1 MKKLFLIF
9 CLCCLPIVGVF
20 AEDATHANALAK
32 LWIITDWSSAPSRY
46 RLSEPMLRQELIG
59 IALQMNGTQLPDK
72 FRCRGYFTDAAQN
85 DWVCRAAELA
95 ADNGLVTRNNTTF
108 RPMSF
113 VTRAESLSI
122 LMQAAG
128 IKITSS
134 GIDWVTDIMD
144 QARAMKIISAQESD
158 GQSKITREEAFS
170 MAHRILKSQDTTQ
183 KSGQYVR
190 YVSPI
195 AGYSVTYPANREI
208 EENDDGSL
216 SIATSYTKKGE
227 EIPVAYIVG
236 LIPISACEECA
247 GQWFYPVIKEKLLGD
262 DQQISIQKESNQK
275 IDGIMANMIE
285 YTQTDAETGERA
297 QAYLGV
303 LVSGGTGYL
312 IGWFTDANTYPLV
325 KKDIEDF
332 ILSTQF
338 DVAPSTNTDAE
349 TTLNAADEYGVYD
362 LEHNAASENY
372 ESPLGDYSVKDKN
385 FSSEQFDDGSE
396 STIGSE
402 SANGAMIFYSIVSG
416 ECTSCDSVEAEA
428 LKNWF
433 LKSIEGTAGKVG
445 IWKTSGLK
453 SYISAVQRNSEYVS
467 FRWVMT
473 IVFYSG
479 KYYILYS
486 ETDEQIWE
494 GNAPKIAEFIRSFE
508 LN

>member
-9 CLCCLPIVGVF
+9 CFCCLPIVGVF

-32 LWIITDWSSAPSRY
+32 LGIITDWSSAPSRY
-46 RLSEPMLRQELIG
+46 RLSDPMLRQELLG
-59 IALQMNGTQLPDK
+59 IALQMNGTPLPDK

-95 ADNGLVTRNNTTF
+95 ADNGLITRNNSTF

-128 IKITSS
+128 IKITPS
-134 GIDWVTDIMD
+134 GSDWVTDTMD
-144 QARAMKIISAQESD
+144 QARALKIISAQESD

-170 MAHRILKSQDTTQ
+170 MAHRILSSQDTT
-183 KSGQYVR
+183 KKTGQYVR

-216 SIATSYTKKGE
+216 TVATTYTKNGE
-227 EIPVAYIVG
+227 EIPVVYIVG
-236 LIPISACEECA
+236 LMPLDACEACGE
-247 GQWFYPVIKEKLLGD
+247 QWFYPVIRDKLLGG

-275 IDGIMANMIE
+275 IDNIMANMLE
-285 YTQTDAETGERA
+285 YSQTDAETGERA
-297 QAYLGV
+297 QAYLGI

-312 IGWFTDANTYPLV
+312 IGWFTDANSYSLV

-332 ILSTQF
+332 ILSTQLN
-338 DVAPSTNTDAE
+338 VAPNTNTDSE
-349 TTLNAADEYGVYD
+349 TALNSADEYDAYD
-362 LEHNAASENY
+362 LEYATSSESY
-372 ESPLGDYSVKDKN
+372 ESPHGDYSVLDKN
-385 FSSEQFDDGSE
+385 LTSEQFKDGSE

-402 SANGAMIFYSIVSG
+402 YANGTTIFYSIVNG
-416 ECTSCDSVEAEA
+416 DCTSCDGAEATA

-433 LKSIEGTAGKVG
+433 LTSIDATSSKSG
-445 IWKTSGLK
+445 IRETSGLK
-453 SYISAVQRNSEYVS
+453 SYIYTLQRSSDGIS
-467 FRWVMT
+467 FQWVLT
-473 IVFYSG
+473 ILFYNG
-479 KYYILYS
+479 KYYVLYS
-486 ETDEQIWE
+486 ETDENKWQK
-494 GNAPKIAEFIRSFE
+494 NATKIAEFIRSFE

>member
-9 CLCCLPIVGVF
+9 CLWCLPIVGVF

-59 IALQMNGTQLPDK
+59 IALQMNGAQLPDK

-95 ADNGLVTRNNTTF
+95 ADNGLITRNNTTF

-170 MAHRILKSQDTTQ
+170 IAHRILKSQDTTQ

-190 YVSPI
+190 YISPI

-227 EIPVAYIVG
+227 EIAVVYIVG

-247 GQWFYPVIKEKLLGD
+247 AQWFYPVIKEKLLWD
-262 DQQISIQKESNQK
+262 NQQISIQKESNQK

-312 IGWFTDANTYPLV
+312 IGWFTDANTYSLV

-332 ILSTQF
+332 IFSTQF
-338 DVAPSTNTDAE
+338 DVAPSTNTDTE
-349 TTLNAADEYGVYD
+349 TTLNAADEFDEYEWYSATNG
-362 LEHNAASENY
+362 NY
-372 ESPLGDYSVKDKN
+372 EPPHGDYSVLDKN
-385 FSSEQFDDGSE
+385 LSSEQFKDGSE

-402 SANGAMIFYSIVSG
+402 SANGTTIFYSIVSG
-416 ECTSCDSVEAEA
+416 DCTSCDGGEATA

-433 LKSIEGTAGKVG
+433 LNSIEATSTKSG
-445 IWKTSGLK
+445 IGKTSGLK
-453 SYISAVQRNSEYVS
+453 SYVYSVGRNSDWTS
-467 FRWVMT
+467 FQWVLT
-473 IVFYSG
+473 ILFYNG

-486 ETDEQIWE
+486 ETDE
-494 GNAPKIAEFIRSFE
+494 NAWQENASKIAEFIRSFE
-508 LN
+508 LS